1 MKTSDLSQ
9 ELLIELLLRKV
20 KQECMAKMPRLDDEP
35 FSEYIQHIRA
45 EVEYTLDER
54 IKQACDKKFGKEDEP
69 WKR

>member
-69 WKR
+69 WKK

>member
-20 KQECMAKMPRLDDEP
+20 KQECMQKMPRLDDEP

-54 IKQACDKKFGKEDEP
+54 IKSACDKKFGKEEEP

>member
-20 KQECMAKMPRLDDEP
+20 KQECMAKMPRLPDEP

-54 IKQACDKKFGKEDEP
+54 IKSACDKKFGKEE
-69 WKR
+69 

>member
-9 ELLIELLLRKV
+9 ELLIELLLRKG

>member
-9 ELLIELLLRKV
+9 ELLIELLLRKI
-20 KQECMAKMPRLDDEP
+20 KAECMQRMPRLDDEP
-35 FSEYIQHIRA
+35 FSEYIQHIRV

-54 IKQACDKKFGKEDEP
+54 IKAACDKKFGKEEEP